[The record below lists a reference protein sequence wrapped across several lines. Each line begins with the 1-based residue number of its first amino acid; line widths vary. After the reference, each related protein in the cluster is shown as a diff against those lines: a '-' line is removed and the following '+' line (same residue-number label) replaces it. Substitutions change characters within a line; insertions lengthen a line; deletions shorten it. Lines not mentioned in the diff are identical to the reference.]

1 MELLQLKYF
10 LEVAESQHVTNSAK
24 KLHVAQ
30 PALSQAIRRLE
41 REFGVNLFEHTG
53 RNIRLTP
60 AGAYLKD
67 RLAPALASIDG
78 IARDIAAFSE
88 SERHTVRIDVQAASG
103 IVVDAIALY
112 SAEHPDTRFL
122 ISQNEHEP
130 LCDIHV
136 TALASD
142 GSFHGLSASPPD
154 AAVEATFTERI
165 GIAVASRGPRP
176 PEPTDLSGLAE
187 SRFICLAGSR
197 AFRTLCDELC
207 ALAGF
212 TPHIAFESDNP
223 SVVKKMI
230 GLGLGIGFWPEHS
243 WGDLSDYE
251 ADLVSLADTR
261 FARTIAIVDSD
272 GEQSPEARR
281 FEEFLIGHI
290 GRIWEKESGQCA

>member
-41 REFGVNLFEHTG
+41 RELGVKLFEHTG

-60 AGAYLKD
+60 AGSYLKD
-67 RLAPALASIDG
+67 RLAPALESIDG

-88 SERHTVRIDVQAASG
+88 SERRTVRIDIQAASG

-142 GSFHGLSASPPD
+142 RSFHGLSAAPPD
-154 AAVEATFTERI
+154 AAVEAMFTERI
-165 GIAVASRGPRP
+165 GIAMASRGSRP
-176 PEPTDLSGLAE
+176 PEPVDLNDLVE
-187 SRFICLAGSR
+187 SRFICLAGSK

-230 GLGLGIGFWPEHS
+230 GLGLGIGFWPECS

-251 ADLVSLADTR
+251 ADLVALADARFTR
-261 FARTIAIVDSD
+261 TVAIVDSD
-272 GEQSPEARR
+272 GEQSPEAKR
-281 FEEFLIGHI
+281 FEEFLIEHI
-290 GRIWEKESGQCA
+290 GKDWEKESGRRA